1 MHSVDEDKLAARI
14 REGLHWRNGV
24 FETFFKAEAPRLAE
38 ACHEM
43 SRRFLAGGRLLTFGN
58 GSAAT
63 DAEHV
68 SVEFVHPVIVGKRAL
83 PAMNFGPDFARR
95 LSVVLRPE
103 DMVMGF
109 SFPEEDE
116 AVEPLLRAARKR
128 GALTFALTG
137 EAGEYSFAPPDG
149 DPFVIQEVFEVL
161 YHLLWET
168 VHVYFEHREQGH
180 DVGNSSFLYP
190 FLGKG
195 EQRLEEV
202 VEEVQ
207 GSCCRRCRRRTDCE
221 QW

>member
-1 MHSVDEDKLAARI
+1 MRQVDTDTLATRSREKL
-14 REGLHWRNGV
+14 LQRNAIFASF
-24 FETFFKAEAPRLAE
+24 FEAEAPRLAE

-43 SRRFLAGGRLLTFGN
+43 SRRFLAGGRLLAFGN
-58 GSAAT
+58 GSAST

-83 PAMNFGPDFARR
+83 PALDLGPDFEKR
-95 LSVVLRPE
+95 LPVVLRPE

-109 SFPEEDE
+109 AFPEADE
-116 AVEPLLRAARKR
+116 VVERALRVAREQ

-137 EAGEYSFAPPDG
+137 EAGEYFFAPPDG
-149 DPFVIQEVFEVL
+149 DPFVIQEAFEVL
-161 YHLLWET
+161 YHVLWET

-190 FLGKG
+190 FLGKS

-202 VEEVQ
+202 VQEVQ
-207 GSCCRRCRRRTDCE
+207 GSMLQKMQETN
-221 QW
+221 